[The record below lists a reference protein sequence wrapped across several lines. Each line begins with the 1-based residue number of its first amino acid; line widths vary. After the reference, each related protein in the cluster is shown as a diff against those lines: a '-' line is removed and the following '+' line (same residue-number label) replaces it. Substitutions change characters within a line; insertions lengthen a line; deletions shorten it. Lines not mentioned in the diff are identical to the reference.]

1 MSDPKDQLR
10 RQLDTVWR
18 MASSGFDTLREVV
31 VRSSQAGRL
40 RVDLALLARER
51 RELLASI
58 GEQVVALVDENGLEI
73 PEEVRQLYDR
83 VRDIDARM
91 RADSVKQDSAFG
103 GRRGYEPEAGNY
115 VDDAID
121 PDDPDE
127 HAEVADQVPRARKGE
142 ER

>member
-10 RQLDTVWR
+10 RQLDTVWK

-40 RVDLALLARER
+40 RVDLALLAREK
-51 RELLASI
+51 RELLAQI

-91 RADSVKQDSAFG
+91 RADSARAKDNAFG
-103 GRRGYEPEAGNY
+103 APRGYEPEAGGFEADGD
-115 VDDAID
+115 VDEHG
-121 PDDPDE
+121 DE
-127 HAEVADQVPRARKGE
+127 HADDADAHDTGAKR
-142 ER
+142 

>member
-103 GRRGYEPEAGNY
+103 ARRGNEPEAGTW
-115 VDDAID
+115 DDD
-121 PDDPDE
+121 PNDPDE
-127 HAEVADQVPRARKGE
+127 HADAADDLDAAHARKGE
-142 ER
+142 TR

>member
-58 GEQVVALVDENGLEI
+58 GEQVVAHVDENGLEI

-103 GRRGYEPEAGNY
+103 ARRGNEPEAGTW
-115 VDDAID
+115 DDD
-121 PDDPDE
+121 PNDPDE
-127 HAEVADQVPRARKGE
+127 HADVADELDAARARKGE
-142 ER
+142 TR